1 MLKMCFAIVDPKQ
14 VGASN
19 IDRPREL
26 SSFQSFSSN
35 PILPSIEKTCGQ
47 KRPWYSLKESL
58 SKQLCSK
65 SLDLN
70 VPAGENNAGNEG
82 CTPNVVQSPESPRGA
97 NYTTGIFRFVW
108 NWWNYSGRLC
118 SGEC

>member
-97 NYTTGIFRFVW
+97 NYTTGIFR
-108 NWWNYSGRLC
+108 
-118 SGEC
+118 